1 MAQLRRGIAP
11 SAAWKAPMSEDA
23 AAEVESLLLKL
34 KAAKSPT
41 TRLRTKLAHRLPA
54 NPKFEPLQFDPGV
67 FTPGPTFNQRPRVTP
82 DIALKQKV
90 QAGGRILVL
99 DTETTG
105 LATSDRI
112 VSLAA
117 FRMVGLEIL
126 PEALYLVFD
135 PEIDSHPK
143 AAEVHGWDDWTTR
156 HQDLFADTAAHIR
169 DWLNWADLIVAHN
182 AAFDLGFLAREFRAA
197 GVAGLRKRSACTVDL
212 ARRVWTGQRAS
223 LDACLSRIGL
233 ARAGER
239 HGAFEDAFLALNL
252 FRYLMGAA
260 HAYEFGP
267 GWPQPANLRPVPDRP
282 ADPLPPRTPRVVPG
296 DAGAS

>member
-1 MAQLRRGIAP
+1 MR
-11 SAAWKAPMSEDA
+11 EDA
-23 AAEVESLLLKL
+23 AADVESLLLTLKTTEPPAARPRG
-34 KAAKSPT
+34 KAAG
-41 TRLRTKLAHRLPA
+41 RLPP
-54 NPKFEPLQFDPGV
+54 NPKFAPLRFDPAV
-67 FTPGPTFNQRPRVTP
+67 FAPRPAFDKRPRVTP
-82 DIALKQKV
+82 DLSVKKKV
-90 QAGGRILVL
+90 QAGDRILVL

-105 LATSDRI
+105 LAGSDRI

-117 FRMVGLEIL
+117 FRLVGLEIE

-135 PEIDSHPK
+135 PEMESHPR

-156 HQDLFADTAAHIR
+156 HQDLFADTAAHLR
-169 DWLNWADLIVAHN
+169 DWLSWADLIVAHN
-182 AAFDLGFLAREFRAA
+182 AAFDLGFLSREFRAA

-267 GWPQPANLRPVPDRP
+267 DWPQPANLRPVPERP
-282 ADPLPPRTPRVVPG
+282 AGALPPRVSKMVQQ
-296 DAGAS
+296 ALASDEARCSQSP